1 MNTGKII
8 TFYSYKGGVG
18 RTMSL
23 ANIATILAQWGYKVL
38 VVDWDLEAPGLE
50 RYFMNYSS
58 IKIGKKQGVIDL
70 LLEKTS
76 NNKVYWNRYFHDI
89 KIVNKYTLKFLGS
102 GKKGSDYFDKLKK
115 LDIDSL
121 YEKNSGF
128 EFFEGIRGEWKSEFD
143 YILIDS
149 RTGITDNGGICT
161 IQLPDIV
168 CVFTNTNEQS
178 VMGTKEI
185 IERINFSQQ
194 SQPYDRQNLIIFP
207 ILCRFDTT
215 TEFEISQVWIKKVS
229 DTLMNV
235 YNDWLPLK
243 VELKEFIEKTKIPY
257 FPYFSFGE
265 KLSVLEQGY
274 SDPSS
279 MGYAYESLASIIAN
293 NFENIDNFINN
304 RSNYINLA
312 KKTYK
317 LSSLIKIIGVGA
329 GGSNAVTHMYKQG
342 IKGVD
347 FILCNTGAQALSA
360 SPIPTKIQLG
370 RRGLGAGLIPSA
382 GKEAALEN
390 IDQIKELL
398 ETNTKMLIITAGM
411 GGVTGR
417 SCAPVLASIAREMG
431 ILTVGIVTLPFA
443 FEGRK
448 RRMQADA
455 GIEELRKQVDT
466 LLIINN
472 DRLRDQYR
480 NLKLSEAF
488 SKADDI
494 LTTAAK
500 GIAEIITV
508 TGYINVDF
516 EDVKTVMK
524 DSGVAIMGSGLA
536 EGENRA
542 MQAVEMAFTSP
553 LFNDNNI
560 EGASNIL
567 LYIAS
572 GSEEIS
578 MDEVTEIT
586 EYIQKNAGSTTEI
599 IWGNGSD
606 ESLLEDKIRVTIIA
620 TGFKEKAKDAEVFE
634 PFFSNTKGFESAK
647 QKDVTENELN
657 HRKSIKELSSILSKE
672 EQDDINQSFIRR
684 SIQIVEKGRKKV
696 IQYSKDVKDIKKDSK
711 PKRK

>member
-1 MNTGKII
+1 MNKGKII

-23 ANIATILAQWGYKVL
+23 ANIATILAQWDYKVL

-58 IKIGKKQGVIDL
+58 FKLDKKLGVIDL
-70 LLEKTS
+70 LLDKTS
-76 NNKVYWNRYFHDI
+76 NNKIYWNRYFHKI
-89 KIVNKYTLKFLGS
+89 KIANKYTLKFLGS

-128 EFFEGIRGEWKSEFD
+128 EFFEGIRDEWKSEFD

-215 TEFEISQVWIKKVS
+215 TEFEISQVWIKKVA

-243 VELKEFIEKTKIPY
+243 VERKEFIEKTKIPY

-265 KLSVLEQGY
+265 KLSVLEQGF

-279 MGYAYESLASIIAN
+279 MGYAYESLASLIAN

-304 RSNYINLA
+304 RSNYIDHA
-312 KKTYK
+312 QKSYK
-317 LSSLIKIIGVGA
+317 LSSFIKIIGVGG
-329 GGSNAVTHMYKQG
+329 GGSNAVTHMYNQG

-347 FILCNTGAQALSA
+347 FILCNPDAQALAS
-360 SPIPTKIQLG
+360 SPIPTKVQFG
-370 RRGLGAGLIPSA
+370 SRGLGSGSIPSV
-382 GKEAALEN
+382 GKEAALES

-398 ETNTKMLIITAGM
+398 ETNTKMLIIIAGM
-411 GGVTGR
+411 GGGTGTGV
-417 SCAPVLASIAREMG
+417 APVLASIARELG
-431 ILTVGIVTLPFA
+431 ILTFGIVTLPFA
-443 FEGRK
+443 FEGQK

-455 GIEELRKQVDT
+455 GVEELRKYVDS
-466 LLIINN
+466 LLIISN
-472 DRLRDQYR
+472 DRLREQFG

-488 SKADDI
+488 KKGDEI

-508 TGYINVDF
+508 TGYINIDF
-516 EDVKTVMK
+516 EDVRAVMK
-524 DSGVAIMGSGLA
+524 DSGIAIMGSGLA
-536 EGENRA
+536 EGEKRA
-542 MQAVEMAFTSP
+542 MEAVEMALNSP
-553 LFNDNNI
+553 LLSDYNI
-560 EGASNIL
+560 EGAPNIL
-567 LYIAS
+567 LYIVS
-572 GSEEIS
+572 GGKEIS
-578 MDEVTEIT
+578 MDEVTEIID
-586 EYIQKNAGSTTEI
+586 YIQEKVGLKAEI
-599 IWGNGSD
+599 IWGNGTD
-606 ESLLEDKIRVTIIA
+606 ESLEEKIRVTIIA
-620 TGFKEKAKDAEVFE
+620 TGFKGKTKNAKTLES
-634 PFFSNTKGFESAK
+634 FSNNTKDFEFTK
-647 QKDVTENELN
+647 QKDVTESELN
-657 HRKSIKELSSILSKE
+657 YLKIKNSSSKISSEEKDYIKPAFIRKSI
-672 EQDDINQSFIRR
+672 
-684 SIQIVEKGRKKV
+684 QIKEKGGKEATRS
-696 IQYSKDVKDIKKDSK
+696 SKDVKDIKKDSK
-711 PKRK
+711 LKRK